1 MLYKGLTINDIHF
14 QTLSINE
21 NVYISMRS
29 SSAAKL
35 AGRSARVDALLH
47 GVGCLT
53 VFFID
58 DLSFTL
64 SISHMIDV
72 WHQFQLLQVQL
83 INARSSRVDSIR
95 CSGFIIHLE
104 RMLNN

>member
-1 MLYKGLTINDIHF
+1 
-14 QTLSINE
+14 
-21 NVYISMRS
+21 MRS

-47 GVGCLT
+47 GVGCLI

-58 DLSFTL
+58 GLSFTL

-83 INARSSRVDSIR
+83 INARDPADSIVFDAADLLSIWNG
-95 CSGFIIHLE
+95 C
-104 RMLNN
+104 